1 MISGGVPIHNDSNS
15 YIFAPWD
22 LSLISPAMPGVMIAC
37 TVTQIY
43 TGKRTNTLLFSFVFA
58 HFSCASKMIYD
69 FDSVLGFFLPFSQ
82 MKTVKPYLDN
92 SRKSQHSP
100 TASTP
105 ITVTV
110 SHNDLGTIANNF

>member
-15 YIFAPWD
+15 YIF

-69 FDSVLGFFLPFSQ
+69 FDSVLGFSFAL
-82 MKTVKPYLDN
+82 
-92 SRKSQHSP
+92 
-100 TASTP
+100 
-105 ITVTV
+105 
-110 SHNDLGTIANNF
+110 